1 GSNAQVGS
9 VGFGKTVNEQ
19 DKDKTM
25 KALQGFLRPE
35 FLNRVDEIIHF
46 NRLSEENFRSIAG
59 IMLGEL
65 RDALAEKRITF
76 TWDDSLLDYLTEKSY
91 SLTYGARNLRRLIQK
106 ELEDAVASVL
116 IEQYMTAITRMH
128 ASAGENGIVL
138 QSQ

>member
-1 GSNAQVGS
+1 M
-9 VGFGKTVNEQ
+9 GFGKTVNEQ

-25 KALQGFLRPE
+25 KALQGVLRPE

-46 NRLSEENFRSIAG
+46 NRLSEENFRAIAC

-106 ELEDAVASVL
+106 ELEDAIASVL
-116 IEQYMTAITRMH
+116 IDQYMIAITRMH
-128 ASAGENGIVL
+128 ASAGESGIVL